1 METLSTYDYPYR
13 ISGRIIWKHV
23 CRKRLIGSWCY
34 LLYGCKGLS
43 KAVKV
48 RYEKGVLKPL
58 EPLDLREGEE
68 RIAVLVP
75 VGEERK
81 KILQR
86 YRGILGKASEEE
98 IEKLLAEA
106 EWEPL

>member
-1 METLSTYDYPYR
+1 M
-13 ISGRIIWKHV
+13 
-23 CRKRLIGSWCY
+23 
-34 LLYGCKGLS
+34 S

>member
-1 METLSTYDYPYR
+1 M
-13 ISGRIIWKHV
+13 
-23 CRKRLIGSWCY
+23 
-34 LLYGCKGLS
+34 S
-43 KAVKV
+43 KVIRV

-98 IEKLLAEA
+98 IEELLAEA

>member
-1 METLSTYDYPYR
+1 M
-13 ISGRIIWKHV
+13 
-23 CRKRLIGSWCY
+23 
-34 LLYGCKGLS
+34 S
-43 KAVKV
+43 KVVRV

-58 EPLDLREGEE
+58 EPVGLREGEE

-81 KILQR
+81 KILRR
-86 YRGILGKASEEE
+86 YRGVLGKASEEE
-98 IEKLLAEA
+98 IKELLAEA